1 MEKTLS
7 DFKNVNLS
15 EGTKQYI
22 AAYRVANEAAN
33 ITCKELERIWGLDRK
48 EMMTDKLFRTLGEFQ
63 AEILRLM
70 GLAIEANLREEDD
83 SNEI

>member
-7 DFKNVNLS
+7 DFRNVNLS

-22 AAYRVANEAAN
+22 VAYRVANEAAN